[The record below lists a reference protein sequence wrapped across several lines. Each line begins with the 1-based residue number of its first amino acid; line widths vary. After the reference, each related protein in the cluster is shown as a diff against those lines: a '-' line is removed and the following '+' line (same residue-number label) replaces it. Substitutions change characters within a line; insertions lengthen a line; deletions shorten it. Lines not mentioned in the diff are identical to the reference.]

1 MDHLKIL
8 KRSFSITWN
17 YRVLWVFG
25 FLLALTTSRGG
36 GSSNSGFQFSGNEFN
51 GSQGFPNVFPGIS
64 APILS
69 AILTIG
75 LALLC
80 GIVMIAI
87 VATIIRY
94 ISETALIRMVDMN
107 EASGE
112 KVSVGKGFSLGWSRP
127 ALRLFLID
135 LLIGIVGAVIFLL
148 LLAVAAAPLL
158 VWLTKSDLLR
168 VLGTVVGV
176 GMIFLVILLFIL
188 VAIILSVV
196 LYFIHRAAVLE
207 DLGVF
212 EAMRR
217 GLALVRQ
224 RLGDIV
230 IMALIMFALGLAW
243 VVVSIPVFILLLLAA
258 VVLGGLP
265 ALLAGLVASLFAQ
278 GALPWIIAVAV
289 GLPIFLVV
297 LIVPSGFISGLYETF
312 KSSTWTLTFR
322 EVVALGSA
330 QPTAGAPLA
339 GAEEG
344 AAA

>member
-1 MDHLKIL
+1 MDHIKIL

-25 FLLALTTSRGG
+25 FLLALTTSRGRG
-36 GSSNSGFQFSGNEFN
+36 SNSGFQFSGDEFN
-51 GSQGFPNVFPGIS
+51 GVQGFQNVP
-64 APILS
+64 PEV
-69 AILTIG
+69 
-75 LALLC
+75 LAS
-80 GIVMIAI
+80 IFSAI
-87 VATIIRY
+87 VAIGITLLCAILLFAIVAAIIRY

-112 KVSVGKGFSLGWSRP
+112 KVSVGKGFRLGWSRA

-135 LLIGIVGAVIFLL
+135 LLIGIVGAIIFIL

-158 VWLTKSDLLR
+158 VWLTKSDQLR

-176 GMIFLVILLFIL
+176 GMVFMVILLFIL

-196 LYFIHRAAVLE
+196 MYFIHRAAVLE
-207 DLGVF
+207 DQGVF
-212 EAMRR
+212 EAMQR

-243 VVVSIPVFILLLLAA
+243 IVVSIPVFILLVMVA

-265 ALLAGLVASLFAQ
+265 ALLAGLITSLFAQ
-278 GALPWIIAVAV
+278 GALPWIVAVAV

-297 LIVPSGFISGLYETF
+297 LIVPGGFIGGLYETF
-312 KSSTWTLTFR
+312 KSSVWTLTFR
-322 EVVALGSA
+322 EVVALGGA
-330 QPTAGAPLA
+330 QPAAEAPLA
-339 GAEEG
+339 EGEEG